1 MQDIYTSTFHYS
13 KGMWG
18 HVVDCYVS
26 VFCQYLLP
34 IADILPGRC
43 PCQEE
48 VYTQGGSCPGWPYL
62 EQQDKY
68 HNKMWNKTK
77 PRKQTHC
84 KNLQRNHQ
92 IPFSAQ
98 LVILEVNMNVQLY
111 SLFQEAHFAWQ
122 LLPLFVL
129 IDKKLRQFLR
139 AQTSNTSSRPNREG
153 RVFFFPF
160 KWWLIC
166 CFPTHVIIP
175 FYHLWIHRL
184 GCNESVHIQPIYY
197 ALPFQAG
204 QQECCS
210 LWKIIKT
217 KAILPKKEMGC
228 LSATVLCL
236 LLYR

>member
-26 VFCQYLLP
+26 VFCQYLRP
-34 IADILPGRC
+34 IADILPGHC

-68 HNKMWNKTK
+68 HNKMWNKAK
-77 PRKQTHC
+77 PRKRTHC

-129 IDKKLRQFLR
+129 IDKKLPQFFIRGNFWEPKQVTHLQD
-139 AQTSNTSSRPNREG
+139 QTEKAGCFFSLQMMTNMLFSNSRNHP
-153 RVFFFPF
+153 
-160 KWWLIC
+160 
-166 CFPTHVIIP
+166 
-175 FYHLWIHRL
+175 
-184 GCNESVHIQPIYY
+184 
-197 ALPFQAG
+197 
-204 QQECCS
+204 
-210 LWKIIKT
+210 
-217 KAILPKKEMGC
+217 ILPPLNTQAWM
-228 LSATVLCL
+228 
-236 LLYR
+236 